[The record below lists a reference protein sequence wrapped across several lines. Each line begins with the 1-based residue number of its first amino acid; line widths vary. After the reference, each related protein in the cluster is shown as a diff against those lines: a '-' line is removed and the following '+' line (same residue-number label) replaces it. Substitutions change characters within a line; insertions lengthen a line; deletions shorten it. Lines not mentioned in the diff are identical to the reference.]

1 MGWAGED
8 ASVVGGAG
16 VRERSNDMA
25 FRVVILGGTS
35 EGRLLSEQLAG
46 DDGFSVVL
54 SFAGRTRSL
63 QPPRAPYRVG
73 GFGGVPGLIEYLRAE
88 RCAALVDATHPF
100 AAQMSRHA
108 AQAAALTGVALLRV
122 ECPPWQPVQGD
133 RWIEVPDMAAAARA
147 LGERPLRVFSSIGRQ
162 EVAAFR
168 AAPQHEYL
176 LRAVD
181 DFDPGLPRA
190 RVLAARGP
198 FELQG
203 ELELLA
209 RERIDIIVSKN
220 AGTAATYAKLAA
232 ARALQLPVVMVVRPA
247 LPVVPTVAKVE
258 SAASWL
264 RALADRHQARLDVS

>member
-1 MGWAGED
+1 
-8 ASVVGGAG
+8 
-16 VRERSNDMA
+16 MA

-35 EGRLLSEQLAG
+35 EGRLLAEQLAA
-46 DDGFSVVL
+46 DDRFSVVL

-73 GFGGVPGLIEYLRAE
+73 GFGGIPGLIAYLQAE

-108 AQAAALTGVALLRV
+108 AQAAHESRVPLLRV
-122 ECPPWQPVQGD
+122 ECPPWQPVEGD

-147 LGERPLRVFSSIGRQ
+147 LGERPLRVFSSVGRL
-162 EVAAFR
+162 EVAAFL

-181 DFDPGLPRA
+181 DFAPGLPRA

-198 FELQG
+198 FEL
-203 ELELLA
+203 ESERALLA
-209 RERIDIIVSKN
+209 RERIDVLVSKN
-220 AGTAATYAKLAA
+220 AGTPATYAKLEA
-232 ARALQLPVVMVVRPA
+232 ARALRLPVVMVARPS
-247 LPVVPTVAKVE
+247 LPPVATVATVE
-258 SAASWL
+258 SAAGWL
-264 RALADRHQARLDVS
+264 LGLAKRH